1 MKQFDCVGNGC
12 CRMSG
17 YWSSNHTIS
26 RLRTDTETENR
37 HWQSCPYSRLRTAAK
52 AVTIHFLWR
61 WTVTKTVTIPVPRL
75 KIYLLRLIP
84 LQEFNAKT
92 PTLLLQLLL
101 LVFIVTVSAAANL
114 AALLASVAA
123 AKWLLEVVLLL

>member
-52 AVTIHFLWR
+52 AVTNHFLWR

-92 PTLLLQLLL
+92 PTLLLYNKLLFVVQLKSKLPVASCFLL
-101 LVFIVTVSAAANL
+101 NVNCFACDAIHIL
-114 AALLASVAA
+114 
-123 AKWLLEVVLLL
+123 